1 MAECSS
7 PAPDTG
13 PDRASAG
20 TAPAVP
26 SWLVPR
32 PRLTDRLAR
41 GVLGPLTV
49 IVGPVGAG
57 KTALALEWAHTRR
70 LPGPLAWVTCDGRAE
85 QSGVFWPR
93 VIGALREAGVD
104 LPESLTPEAEPLLVA
119 ALAADLNKHGEP
131 VVLVLDDFQPAPGS
145 PIAEGVSSLLRHLPG
160 VLRLVV
166 LARRDPPL
174 HLHRGRLTSEVTE
187 LRTDDLA
194 FDDRETT
201 ALLAQHGIDVPKQT
215 VSTLRRRTDGWA
227 AGLRLAAMSM
237 EKQSDPERFV
247 AQFAGDDEAI
257 ASYLVEEVLDLQPDG
272 MRRLLLT
279 TSVLDHMNAELAVEL
294 SGEDAG
300 RHFASLVRENS
311 FLQPVGQGWY
321 RCHQMFAD
329 VLRMCLRHETPALV
343 APLHRRAAAWL
354 GEHGLL
360 ADAVRHLL
368 AAGDRDQAGRL
379 IVDQLAIGQ
388 VLGLT
393 RLRLPND
400 LTRQLPEQLPA
411 KDPEPALLAAAVAR
425 VHDDDQLCVRHL
437 DLSEKLLADLTAEE
451 DRVARCRLAH
461 AVIRMDQARSGAP
474 HEARAAAADAESA
487 LAQLPHTALAQHP
500 EILALTLAIR
510 GGGELREG
518 RLKAAEASLTGGLKA
533 AGAAGN
539 GALRRDCLIEL
550 ALLDALRGRFRA
562 ADELAAQATQP
573 PLPAWTVAERSQA
586 ALHLVRAWVELARG
600 EPGRAQRELTGLRAA
615 LSGLPDAFLSETGS
629 LVAGLA
635 TAVERSGSA
644 PVPIIGDVVAASRLP
659 RPVLRAVMPACA
671 SLLDSARQRVT
682 VTALPRQPGAHPA
695 LALVTAPPAPTERLS
710 ARERDVLDRLAQMM
724 TTEEIAE
731 ELYLSVNTVKT
742 HLKSV
747 YRKLA
752 VTRRS
757 AAVRRAR
764 ELQIL

>member
-1 MAECSS
+1 MAESS
-7 PAPDTG
+7 RPARDTG
-13 PDRASAG
+13 PNQASAG
-20 TAPAVP
+20 TAPSLP
-26 SWLVPR
+26 PWLVPR
-32 PRLTDRLAR
+32 PRLTDRLVR

-70 LPGPLAWVTCDGRAE
+70 LPGPLAWVSCDGRAE
-85 QSGVFWPR
+85 QSSVFWPR

-104 LPESLTPEAEPLLVA
+104 VAEPVTSEAEPLLVA
-119 ALAADLNKHGEP
+119 ALAADLNQRGEP
-131 VVLVLDDFQPAPGS
+131 VVLVLDDFQPTPGS

-187 LRTDDLA
+187 LRTGDLA
-194 FDDRETT
+194 FDDRETA

-215 VSTLRRRTDGWA
+215 VTTLRRRTDGWA

-237 EKQSDPERFV
+237 EKRSDPERFV
-247 AQFAGDDEAI
+247 TQFAGDDEAV
-257 ASYLVEEVLDLQPDG
+257 ASYLVEEVLDQQPDG

-279 TSVLDHMNAELAVEL
+279 TSVLDRVNAELAVEL

-329 VLRMCLRHETPALV
+329 VLRMCLRHEKPGLV

-368 AAGDRDQAGRL
+368 AAGDWGTAGRL
-379 IVDQLAIGQ
+379 IVDRLAIGQ

-393 RLRLPND
+393 RLRLPSE
-400 LTRQLPEQLPA
+400 LTRRLPEQLPTEN
-411 KDPEPALLAAAVAR
+411 PEPALLAAAVAR
-425 VHDDDQLCVRHL
+425 VRDDDQACTRYL
-437 DLSEKLLADLTAEE
+437 DLADRLLAELTADE
-451 DRVARCRLAH
+451 DRMARCRLAR
-461 AVIRMDQARSGAP
+461 AVIRMDQLRSRNP
-474 HEARAAAADAESA
+474 QEARAAAADAESA
-487 LAQLPHTALAQHP
+487 LSRLPHAALAQRP

-510 GGGELREG
+510 GSGELRTG
-518 RLKAAEASLTGGLKA
+518 GLKPAEASLTGGLKA

-539 GALRRDCLIEL
+539 GTLRRDCLIEL
-550 ALLDALRGRFRA
+550 ALLEALRGRFRA
-562 ADELAAQATQP
+562 ADELAAQAIQP

-586 ALHLVRAWVELARG
+586 CLHLVRAWVELARA
-600 EPGRAQRELTGLRAA
+600 EPGRARRELAGAKAVLG
-615 LSGLPDAFLSETGS
+615 GLPDDFLTEIAS

-635 TAVERSGSA
+635 TVVEQGGSA
-644 PVPIIGDVVAASRLP
+644 PAPIAEVVAASRLP
-659 RPVLRAVMPACA
+659 RTVLRALVPACV
-671 SLLDSARQRVT
+671 SLLDSARHRSS
-682 VTALPRQPGAHPA
+682 VTAAPQHTAARPA
-695 LALVTAPPAPTERLS
+695 LAVVAAPATPAERLS
-710 ARERDVLDRLAQMM
+710 ARERDVLNRLAQMM

-764 ELQIL
+764 ELQLL

>member
-1 MAECSS
+1 MAESVG
-7 PAPDTG
+7 PAQVTG
-13 PDRASAG
+13 ENRAPAG

-26 SWLVPR
+26 AWLVPR

-93 VIGALREAGVD
+93 VVGALREAGLD
-104 LPESLTPEAEPLLVA
+104 LPETVTPEAEPLLVA
-119 ALAADLNKHGEP
+119 ALAADLNELGGP

-215 VSTLRRRTDGWA
+215 VSALRRRTDGWA

-237 EKQSDPERFV
+237 ERRSDPERFV

-257 ASYLVEEVLDLQPDG
+257 ASYLIEEVLDLQPDG

-279 TSVLDHMNAELAVEL
+279 TSVLDHVNAELAVEL

-300 RHFASLVRENS
+300 RHFAALVRENS

-329 VLRMCLRHETPALV
+329 VLRMCLRHETPGLV

-368 AAGDRDQAGRL
+368 AAGDWDQAARL
-379 IVDQLAIGQ
+379 IVDRLAIGQ

-393 RLRLPND
+393 RLRLPD
-400 LTRQLPEQLPA
+400 ELIRQLPEQLSA
-411 KDPEPALLAAAVAR
+411 RDPEPALLAAAVAR
-425 VHDDDQLCVRHL
+425 VRDDDQLCCRHL
-437 DLSEKLLADLTAEE
+437 QLAERLIAELTAGE
-451 DRVARCRLAH
+451 DRAVRCRLAH
-461 AVIRMDQARSGAP
+461 AVIRMDQLHSRAP
-474 HEARAAAADAESA
+474 EEARAAAADAEAA
-487 LAQLPHTALAQHP
+487 LARLPQAGLSQHP
-500 EILALTLAIR
+500 EIPALTLMIR
-510 GGGELREG
+510 GGGELRAG
-518 RLKAAEASLTGGLKA
+518 ALKAAEASLTGGLKA

-539 GALRRDCLIEL
+539 GALRRDCLVDL
-550 ALLDALRGRFRA
+550 ALLEALRGRFRG

-573 PLPAWTVAERSQA
+573 PLPAWTVAERSQGS
-586 ALHLVRAWVELARG
+586 LHLVRAWVELARA
-600 EPGRAQRELTGLRAA
+600 EPGRARHELTRADAVLRAM
-615 LSGLPDAFLSETGS
+615 PDVFLSEVAS
-629 LVAGLA
+629 LLAWLA
-635 TAVERSGSA
+635 TAVERGGTA
-644 PVPIIGDVVAASRLP
+644 VVPIGDVVAASRLP
-659 RPVLRAVMPACA
+659 RTLLRAVVPACV
-671 SLLDSARQRVT
+671 SLLDSVRHRGAVGAAPQQVAAR
-682 VTALPRQPGAHPA
+682 PA
-695 LALVTAPPAPTERLS
+695 LTLVGAPAERLS
-710 ARERDVLDRLAQMM
+710 ARERDVLGRLAQMM